1 MVPNPRSEYLFLV
14 SPSRYCRVMAHNAPG
29 KHYRKGLTLSQM
41 FAMFPDD
48 DTAEAWFINRRWPDG
63 VRCPHCDCD
72 NIQDGARHRSQRYR
86 CRGCHKR
93 FSARTGTVLADSN
106 VGFRNWIIAIYLMTT
121 SLKGVSS
128 MKLHRDLGVTQSTAW
143 FMAHRIREAWADAS
157 SDPFFG
163 PVEADETYVGGKAKN
178 MHARRRR
185 EVIEG
190 RGPVGK
196 TAVVGVKDRASNKV
210 VARPVSDTSAA
221 TLVPMVANVTR
232 PGAEVY
238 TDEHRSYKPLASL
251 GYAHAAVAHSTREYV
266 RGDVHTNGID
276 CGRCSNA
283 AIGTSRC
290 QRRTP
295 SSRAHNIRPLGT
307 EDQMG
312 SVAVG
317 LVGKRLR

>member
-1 MVPNPRSEYLFLV
+1 MTVTTSKTVP
-14 SPSRYCRVMAHNAPG
+14 A
-29 KHYRKGLTLSQM
+29 
-41 FAMFPDD
+41 
-48 DTAEAWFINRRWPDG
+48 I
-63 VRCPHCDCD
+63 
-72 NIQDGARHRSQRYR
+72 RSQRYR

-185 EVIEG
+185 EVIAG

-196 TAVVGVKDRASNKV
+196 IAVVGVKDRASNKV

-221 TLVPMVANVTR
+221 TLVPMVADATR

-251 GYAHAAVAHSTREYV
+251 GYAHAAVAHSTSVYV
-266 RGDVHTNGID
+266 RGDVHTNGIESLWSMFKRGYVGTYHQMSEAHLARYVNEFT
-276 CGRCSNA
+276 GR
-283 AIGTSRC
+283 
-290 QRRTP
+290 
-295 SSRAHNIRPLGT
+295 HNIRPLGT

-312 SVAVG
+312 SVAAG
-317 LVGKRLR
+317 MVGKRLRYDGLITV